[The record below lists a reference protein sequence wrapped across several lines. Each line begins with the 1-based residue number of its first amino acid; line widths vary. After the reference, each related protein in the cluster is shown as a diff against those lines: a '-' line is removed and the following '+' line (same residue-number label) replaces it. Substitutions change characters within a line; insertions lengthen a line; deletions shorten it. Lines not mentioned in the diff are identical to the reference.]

1 RYPVTT
7 GLLANDAND
16 NIFAHQELRDGSQLV
31 KFQNHFQAGT
41 GPVS

>member
-1 RYPVTT
+1 RRYPVTT
-7 GLLANDAND
+7 GLLANE

-31 KFQNHFQAGT
+31 KFQNHFQAET